1 MVHDGA
7 AVRLIDRA
15 RAWHDRGVRA
25 HRWPPAVEPEDLGA
39 VVHGPVVLAR
49 APGIVAALRCVFAH
63 SAGLSLPFVL
73 RAEGVQAEAALRQS
87 RWGGI
92 DEDGPQGWSEPAVAV
107 RVGGHEG
114 FADASQASGSGGEDA
129 YDLDANFWID
139 VLPDELSGNRLELTV
154 SWPQAGLPE
163 TTTVLTLRPWTPEE
177 VLRLL

>member
-1 MVHDGA
+1 ML
-7 AVRLIDRA
+7 RP
-15 RAWHDRGVRA
+15 
-25 HRWPPAVEPEDLGA
+25 HRWPPAAEPEDLGA

-63 SAGLSLPFVL
+63 SEGLSLPFVL
-73 RAEGVQAEAALRQS
+73 RAEGVQAEAASRQS
-87 RWGGI
+87 QWGAV
-92 DEDGPQGWSEPAVAV
+92 DEDGPQGWSEPVVVV
-107 RVGGHEG
+107 RVGKHEG
-114 FADASQASGSGGEDA
+114 FADPAQARGSAGDDA

>member
-1 MVHDGA
+1 M
-7 AVRLIDRA
+7 
-15 RAWHDRGVRA
+15 RA

-63 SAGLSLPFVL
+63 STGLSLPFVL

-92 DEDGPQGWSEPAVAV
+92 DDDGPQGWSEPAVAV

-129 YDLDANFWID
+129 YDLDANFWIG
-139 VLPDELSGNRLELTV
+139 VLPDQAAGDHRLELTV
-154 SWPQAGLPE
+154 SWPQAGLPG
-163 TTTVLTLRPWTPEE
+163 TTTVLTLRSWTPDE